1 MKELLILIIKNSNKD
16 LSLLDFPEFKIVNIH
31 DEDFVRFL
39 EDTNTPSEDFINL
52 VVENQK
58 YSNEPR
64 FAIFQKDLSQILS
77 IKKVYDVFNFLKV
90 LFPSAL
96 EIEFTLSYHYNP
108 ELKFLSSFKND
119 ESFASENNYV
129 DFDETKSNSINKF
142 IAETYN
148 RLTNIKYINTSK
160 INYINAYESSHYH
173 FSFIAF
179 CITLESLIDGNTE
192 LLYKISRATALICGK
207 DVDTCNIIFKNVK
220 KIYSLRSKI
229 VHGSEF
235 DDDLVSKYLFY
246 LECLCSKVLIELLI
260 HNIENHQIL
269 NEKFTILG
277 FGYRNEISSNWYNF
291 EYNPKIENIIYE
303 TL

>member
-16 LSLLDFPEFKIVNIH
+16 LSLLDLPEFKIVNIH

-39 EDTNTPSEDFINL
+39 DDTNTPSEDFINL

-64 FAIFQKDLSQILS
+64 FAIFQKELGQILS

-108 ELKFLSSFKND
+108 KLKFLSSFKND
-119 ESFASENNYV
+119 ESFASENDYV
-129 DFDETKSNSINKF
+129 DFDETKSDSINKF

-207 DVDTCNIIFKNVK
+207 DVDTSNIIFKNVK

-246 LECLCSKVLIELLI
+246 LECLCSKVLTELLI